1 MSDVI
6 ARLAGVLD
14 VAATNAS
21 ALAELAELSQGS
33 LTDAYAIGRELIRR
47 RERRGERL
55 SGIKL
60 GFTSVAK
67 MRQMG
72 VHELIYGWLTDGM
85 RIADGGTVEL
95 GGFIHPRIEPE
106 VAFLLGAPLDVGAS
120 EAEVR
125 AALVGV
131 APAME
136 IIDSRYAGFRFSLPA
151 VIADNASSAGYV
163 IGPWQQPAGLDLA
176 NLGVLLEVDGRVAQ
190 TGSTA
195 AILGH
200 PERSLTAAVRL
211 ASTAGVALRPGWVV
225 LAGAATAAIPLPAG
239 AHVRTSVTGLGQVSV
254 TTFGGS
260 A

>member
-1 MSDVI
+1 MSDAI
-6 ARLAGVLD
+6 TRLAGVLD
-14 VAATNAS
+14 DAATKAS
-21 ALAELAELSQGS
+21 AISQLTELQDGS
-33 LTDAYAIGRELIRR
+33 LTDAYAIGRELVRR
-47 RERRGERL
+47 RENRGERV

-85 RIADGGTVEL
+85 RIADGGAADL
-95 GGFIHPRIEPE
+95 GRFIHPRIEPE
-106 VAFLLGAPLDVGAS
+106 VAFLLGAGLHADAS
-120 EAEVR
+120 EADVR
-125 AALVGV
+125 AAVVGI

-136 IIDSRYAGFRFSLPA
+136 IIDSRYDGFHFSLPA

-163 IGPWQQPAGLDLA
+163 IGPWREPAGLDLG
-176 NLGVLLEVDGRVAQ
+176 NLGVLMDVDGRVAQ

-200 PERSLTAAVRL
+200 PARSLAAAVRL
-211 ASTAGVALRPGWVV
+211 AAAAGVSLRPGWVV
-225 LAGAATAAIPLPAG
+225 LAGAATAAIPLPAA
-239 AHVRTSVTGLGQVSV
+239 AHVRTSVTGLGQVSLS
-254 TTFGGS
+254 TTGGP